1 MKYLDPPSGTE
12 LATTGRG
19 LSRFTGGQDEVLGR
33 RRVELASV
41 TTRSFEI
48 PGNWY
53 DWDVSVLR
61 DHRGGTLFIVG
72 SQIWNLSGAETTM
85 IPRPDRPMPW
95 FVGWLVLIGWLTVGL
110 ATVIPAMLAI
120 I

>member
-1 MKYLDPPSGTE
+1 MAVLSDPGLLEAPYEVSGPAIGHGTCDN
-12 LATTGRG
+12 GPGPVRV
-19 LSRFTGGQDEVLGR
+19 TGGQDEVLGR

-48 PGNWY
+48 LGNWY

-72 SQIWNLSGAETTM
+72 SQIWNLSGAETTL
-85 IPRPDRPMPW
+85 IP
-95 FVGWLVLIGWLTVGL
+95 
-110 ATVIPAMLAI
+110 
-120 I
+120 